1 MMYEEIHYFRGL
13 MESTCLPND
22 VFLPEYFELYKST
35 VIWPPGLPPIRTCN
49 IIEGSYMEKFHVAYQ
64 TALYKSDYELDNKEK
79 TLIEKT
85 PDSDIPS

>member
-1 MMYEEIHYFRGL
+1 
-13 MESTCLPND
+13 
-22 VFLPEYFELYKST
+22 
-35 VIWPPGLPPIRTCN
+35 
-49 IIEGSYMEKFHVAYQ
+49 MEKFHVAYQ